1 MDKFIESLKNELKKP
16 LPGPTAHRVMA
27 PLSRVVD
34 QDFSEIKKTA
44 KHSAVLVLLYPQNN
58 SWYIVLMERN
68 TYNGAHSGQ
77 ISFPGGRV
85 EKEDVTLE
93 DTALREFEEEMGVAI
108 PRENIVGQLSELY
121 IPPSNFYV
129 QPYLAFSLSRPE
141 FIPQKKEVKNVVTMP
156 LDRLLKKTSKSVQK
170 VTVSGSGFKLNAPA
184 YSIDNL
190 VIWGATAMML
200 SELEFLIKRID
211 S

>member
-16 LPGPTAHRVMA
+16 LPGPTAQRVMA